1 MISKIY
7 VIMMVSVVYTSLSIS
22 ILIQPST
29 ADATDQFVNNISGCV
44 CRCITFILHD
54 VQDYFLNRPQ
64 REIIN
69 AFQETGSSITLGI
82 VGDYFGN
89 DTELVTFIKSIVT
102 KDNLDKDGIPLVKIA
117 NHGWNHEDFR
127 QFDEK
132 QQSYLIRKSN
142 EKIAHVLST
151 AKPTQFIAPY
161 GFFNNDT
168 FYALKENKITYISS
182 IKKTIPFLIPSFAE
196 DLSMPRTNEIQ
207 KSQDN
212 VTIYWIPS
220 TGMTGGLSSDNKSW
234 LGVDHQQVLKEIN
247 DSLIKNGFAVVVM
260 HPQEYSIRQGLNYK
274 NEPDLQQI
282 NELKQLLDAL
292 KLNGLKIVGLDD
304 LKKC

>member
-89 DTELVTFIKSIVT
+89 DTKLVTFIKSIVT

-142 EKIAHVLST
+142 EKITHVLST

-234 LGVDHQQVLKEIN
+234 LGVDHQQVPKRDKRQFNKKWIC
-247 DSLIKNGFAVVVM
+247 SSCYASTGV
-260 HPQEYSIRQGLNYK
+260 SIRQGLNYK